1 MIQLIWLINM
11 TYNKKTKSLYMPYS
25 K

>member
-1 MIQLIWLINM
+1 M
-11 TYNKKTKSLYMPYS
+11 THNKKTKSLYMPYS

>member
-1 MIQLIWLINM
+1 M

-25 K
+25 KY